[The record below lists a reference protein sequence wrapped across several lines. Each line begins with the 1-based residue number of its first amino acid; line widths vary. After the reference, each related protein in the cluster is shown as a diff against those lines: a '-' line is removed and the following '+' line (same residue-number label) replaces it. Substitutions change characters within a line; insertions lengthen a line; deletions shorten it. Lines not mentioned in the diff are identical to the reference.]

1 MKKDKRQ
8 SKKDVAAAEPHRGR
22 AKEQQVIQQV
32 WLLAEPVC
40 HAEGMEL
47 IQVEYQRE
55 PAGRIL
61 RLYVDK
67 PEGIK
72 LDDCVGISR
81 QLSDILDV
89 HLEDVGPYNLEV
101 SSPGPDRPLARK
113 RDFDK
118 FKGSL
123 VKIKTVQ
130 PLNGR
135 KNYKG
140 VLLGISD
147 DVISLDIAGQ
157 IMTIN
162 YADISK
168 THLIE

>member
-1 MKKDKRQ
+1 VKIDKRQ
-8 SKKDVAAAEPHRGR
+8 SKKEVGTAEPHRGR
-22 AKEQQVIQQV
+22 AKEQQVIQRV

-40 HAEGMEL
+40 HAEGFEL

-55 PAGRIL
+55 SAGRIL

-147 DVISLDIAGQ
+147 DVISLEIAGQ
-157 IMTIN
+157 IMAIN

-168 THLIE
+168 ARLIE